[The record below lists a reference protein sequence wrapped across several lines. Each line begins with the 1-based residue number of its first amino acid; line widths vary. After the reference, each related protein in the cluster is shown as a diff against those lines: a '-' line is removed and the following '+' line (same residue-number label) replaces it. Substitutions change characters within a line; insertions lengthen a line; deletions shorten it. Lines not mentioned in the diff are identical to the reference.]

1 MKKILTD
8 FTSILHKAKKQKRN
22 GRPPPA
28 AGRAMALSPGNS
40 NQKIQSPASVQPR
53 FASPNGF
60 ATAIPHAKN
69 ENDGQSSTQY
79 SQLEIFSKTENFFS
93 QGVTRLSVFSFKF
106 QPVPGFIIRRQTV
119 PALRQAVPE
128 FIEARLLSLSKQ
140 TGFSAFSRENWS
152 PQKFLGIL
160 HQIAIK
166 FLFQSGNPVIS
177 SYSQLPT
184 GP

>member
-1 MKKILTD
+1 MKKFLTD
-8 FTSILHKAKKQKRN
+8 FTSILHKTKKQKRN

-93 QGVTRLSVFSFKF
+93 QGETRLSVFSFKF
-106 QPVPGFIIRRQTV
+106 QPVP
-119 PALRQAVPE
+119 ALRQAVPE
-128 FIEARLLSLSKQ
+128 FIEGQGPLVKARLLSLSKR
-140 TGFSAFSRENWS
+140 TGFSSFSRENW
-152 PQKFLGIL
+152 PPRKVLARFHVKIGCRGKFWRV
-160 HQIAIK
+160 
-166 FLFQSGNPVIS
+166 F
-177 SYSQLPT
+177 T
-184 GP
+184 

>member
-1 MKKILTD
+1 MKKFLTD
-8 FTSILHKAKKQKRN
+8 FTSILHKKKKQKRN

-93 QGVTRLSVFSFKF
+93 QGVTRFSVLSSNSQLPTGPYPSTSSTSSLTKAQGPLV
-106 QPVPGFIIRRQTV
+106 
-119 PALRQAVPE
+119 
-128 FIEARLLSLSKQ
+128 EARLLSLSKQ

-152 PQKFLGIL
+152 PQKFC
-160 HQIAIK
+160 
-166 FLFQSGNPVIS
+166 PVC
-177 SYSQLPT
+177 T
-184 GP
+184 

>member
-1 MKKILTD
+1 MKKFLTD
-8 FTSILHKAKKQKRN
+8 FTSILHKEKKQKRN

-93 QGVTRLSVFSFKF
+93 QGETRLSVSSSNSQLPTGPCPSTSSTSSLTKA
-106 QPVPGFIIRRQTV
+106 QGPLV
-119 PALRQAVPE
+119 
-128 FIEARLLSLSKQ
+128 EARLLSLSKQ

-152 PQKFLGIL
+152 SQKFC
-160 HQIAIK
+160 
-166 FLFQSGNPVIS
+166 PVC
-177 SYSQLPT
+177 T
-184 GP
+184 